1 MYIANRADN
10 YATPFCSIKRF

>member
-10 YATPFCSIKRF
+10 YATPFCSTKRF